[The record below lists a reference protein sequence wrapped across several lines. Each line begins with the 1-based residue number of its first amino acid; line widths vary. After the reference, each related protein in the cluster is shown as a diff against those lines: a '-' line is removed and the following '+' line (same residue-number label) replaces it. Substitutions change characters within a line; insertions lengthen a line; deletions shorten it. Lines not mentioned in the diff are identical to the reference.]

1 MFSDKFVEIER
12 WVFGAVFLRPTSCHA
27 SFLPYCCFYDIFKVK
42 TAGLGVVKTLKSSPY
57 AVKNIDKDEE
67 ECYEHSHPA
76 SLIQMHQVWNIWNI
90 FRGCHWKSL
99 KKLFALWTELCFWR
113 ALFLFRSTGEL
124 KASLWSAFQFETSF
138 EQIDMEHYME
148 QQIDGLLPNK
158 LVLAL
163 LLLCCVWFLSAF
175 RIDLPG
181 TTSGLTMKLTQL
193 TMTNMQLGK

>member
-12 WVFGAVFLRPTSCHA
+12 WVFGAVFLRPSSCHA

-90 FRGCHWKSL
+90 FRGCHWKSS

-124 KASLWSAFQFETSF
+124 KASLWSAFQIETSF

-148 QQIDGLLPNK
+148 QQIDGLLPK
-158 LVLAL
+158 ILVLAL
-163 LLLCCVWFLSAF
+163 LLLCSVWFFNAF